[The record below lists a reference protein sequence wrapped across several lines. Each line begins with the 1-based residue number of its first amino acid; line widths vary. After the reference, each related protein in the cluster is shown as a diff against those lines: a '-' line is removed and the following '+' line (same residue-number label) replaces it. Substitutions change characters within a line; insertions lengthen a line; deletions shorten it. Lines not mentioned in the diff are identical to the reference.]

1 MNKVEKII
9 DIMKY
14 LDLNDIVDLD
24 MYVYRNELSQ
34 LANLYKSLTHEE
46 YEELL
51 DKLDKQRDWEIKHME
66 SFNEKAE
73 RLAGF
78 YEGLQHNYLKEF
90 NI

>member
-51 DKLDKQRDWEIKHME
+51 DKLDK
-66 SFNEKAE
+66 
-73 RLAGF
+73 
-78 YEGLQHNYLKEF
+78 
-90 NI
+90 